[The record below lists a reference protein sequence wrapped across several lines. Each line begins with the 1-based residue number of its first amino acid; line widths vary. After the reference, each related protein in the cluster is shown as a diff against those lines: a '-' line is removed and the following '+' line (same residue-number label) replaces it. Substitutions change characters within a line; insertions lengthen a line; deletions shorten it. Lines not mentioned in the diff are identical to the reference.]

1 MSRWRKDAGPTSN
14 LSFLG
19 VCVWGGGSRA
29 DGNIVELTMLRI
41 YKDRGYCTGTKCL
54 SRTDQRDKL
63 KRETEQKCKYSNKL

>member
-19 VCVWGGGSRA
+19 RGGGESRA